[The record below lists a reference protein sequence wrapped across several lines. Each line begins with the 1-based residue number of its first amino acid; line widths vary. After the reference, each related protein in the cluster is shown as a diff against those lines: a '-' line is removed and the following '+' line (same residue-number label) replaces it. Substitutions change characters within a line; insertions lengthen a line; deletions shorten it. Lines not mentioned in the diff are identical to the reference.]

1 MNKKSYGI
9 NIGFSFILVIFVILC
24 LVSFATLSV
33 VSANADYKLSTKLAD
48 RTTAYYTACNKA
60 YEQLATIEANS
71 SGSTSFSV
79 PINEIQELQVS
90 LEFLYP
96 DSESSSDYVITKWH
110 TITTNIPEMDESLN
124 VFH

>member
-9 NIGFSFILVIFVILC
+9 NIGFSSILVIFVILC

-33 VSANADYKLSTKLAD
+33 VSANADYKLSAKLAD

-96 DSESSSDYVITKWH
+96 DSESSSDYVITKWQ